1 MTIFSGLVWPE
12 QWRRCHT
19 IWRRH
24 GIILGSP
31 GGCSTQMSNAIEKL
45 TSNTG
50 SKLTF
55 NICHSF
61 YCLKL
66 IMCLESV
73 TSHYFVT
80 AFNMTT
86 SRFWV
91 QLTKNNTGEYTLEMI
106 WTNHN
111 SLVFAL
117 FELLPNIFNRKNF
130 FEVTK
135 QTNMST
141 RPSISSRGQ
150 SSGSKSSISPP
161 LV

>member
-1 MTIFSGLVWPE
+1 MLKFIFEESDTKMLFYSILYLYLVEIHILNQFELVFNNLMTIFSGLVWPG

-19 IWRRH
+19 IWCLH

-91 QLTKNNTGEYTLEMI
+91 QLTKIILEI
-106 WTNHN
+106 LHFRNDLN
-111 SLVFAL
+111 
-117 FELLPNIFNRKNF
+117 
-130 FEVTK
+130 
-135 QTNMST
+135 
-141 RPSISSRGQ
+141 
-150 SSGSKSSISPP
+150 KS
-161 LV
+161 